1 MVSSTRCADTIH
13 CLEKERQSGTKQH
26 KCHQSA
32 DHSDNNNDKYSCV
45 VKKLYGFSEKE
56 ISLVVESEF
65 LLLQ

>member
-1 MVSSTRCADTIH
+1 MVSSTRCAGTIH
-13 CLEKERQSGTKQH
+13 CLEKERQSDTKQH
-26 KCHQSA
+26 KCHLSA

-45 VKKLYGFSEKE
+45 VKKQYGFCQKE